1 MDNINELWEKEVTSL
16 AAQQIQLAEKV
27 KEAKVQLTEV
37 KKAYDAVALRL
48 LEVSD
53 MGAVDWYNEKHTGLF
68 DGLEQEEEFSE

>member
-27 KEAKVQLTEV
+27 KEASGQLKEA
-37 KKAYDAVALRL
+37 KKAYEAVALHL

-68 DGLEQEEEFSE
+68 DGLEQEEEFNE

>member
-27 KEAKVQLTEV
+27 KEIKGQLTEA

-53 MGAVDWYNEKHTGLF
+53 MGAVDWYKEKHTGLF
-68 DGLEQEEEFSE
+68 DGIEQEEDFDE